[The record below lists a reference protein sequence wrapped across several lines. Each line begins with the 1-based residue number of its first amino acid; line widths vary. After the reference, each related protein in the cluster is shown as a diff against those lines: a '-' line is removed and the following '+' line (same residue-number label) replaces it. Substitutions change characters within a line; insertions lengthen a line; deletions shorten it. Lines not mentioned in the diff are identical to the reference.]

1 MRHAPDTSCC
11 VTCRIGSNRA
21 ERAEAQTRYIPIPDT
36 DRLRAEQAVF
46 SDTLLD
52 LPLSGPDPLNHK
64 QMVAL
69 CDARLKEIGADV
81 GLEQQVIGLLQS
93 ADSPD
98 VPMSELALQLG
109 YSERSLR
116 RRLEAEGVTYREI
129 SDLVRE
135 SQARA
140 LLSGSSKP
148 IQQIAHELGF
158 EKASN
163 FSRSFKRWTGQ
174 SSRDFRESVA

>member
-1 MRHAPDTSCC
+1 
-11 VTCRIGSNRA
+11 
-21 ERAEAQTRYIPIPDT
+21 
-36 DRLRAEQAVF
+36 
-46 SDTLLD
+46 
-52 LPLSGPDPLNHK
+52 
-64 QMVAL
+64 MVAL

-174 SSRDFRESVA
+174 SPRDFRESVA